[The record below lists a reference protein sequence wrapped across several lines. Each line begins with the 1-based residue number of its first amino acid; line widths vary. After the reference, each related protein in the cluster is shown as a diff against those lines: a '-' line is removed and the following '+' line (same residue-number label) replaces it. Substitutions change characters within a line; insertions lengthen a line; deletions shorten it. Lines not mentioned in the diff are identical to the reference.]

1 MSIEPDATLPGL
13 PPPAEQRLAAF
24 ILEEGGEISRDMG
37 GHVADQIFELLK
49 RNGLLMRSE
58 AGATA
63 MLTHAAMQ
71 VLAQAVDQCS
81 RAAEDDCTLPVLTL
95 FRELL
100 PENMRKFVK
109 LDSGDA
115 AAG

>member
-1 MSIEPDATLPGL
+1 MSATDDA
-13 PPPAEQRLAAF
+13 RVAAF
-24 ILEEGGEISRDMG
+24 ILQEGGEIARDMG
-37 GHVADQIFELLK
+37 GHVAEQIFELLK
-49 RNGLLMRSE
+49 RNGMLMRSE

-63 MLTHAAMQ
+63 MLAHAAMQ

-81 RAAEDDCTLPVLTL
+81 RAADDDCTLAVLTL
-95 FRELL
+95 FRDLM
-100 PENMRKFVK
+100 PEKLQKFVK